1 MYIIHPSGTLTLVI
15 YMEQMCQQWGWGL
28 QEGRLKGRKGW
39 MDGWMMDR
47 KHFFFH
53 WIPAP

>member
-1 MYIIHPSGTLTLVI
+1 VSAVGVGTA
-15 YMEQMCQQWGWGL
+15 
-28 QEGRLKGRKGW
+28 RRKAKGRKEW